1 MDLEAAADILYGVS
15 PEEFVEQ
22 RSRLVT
28 EARAAKDRESA
39 KLIGQLRRPTRT
51 GWLVNVLARAEPGRI
66 TDLLDLGQALAD
78 AQQRSSGPDLRRLSN
93 QRRTTVDSLARRA
106 LELGRNLGYQ
116 APEAAHQEVAQT
128 LQAALGDPEVA
139 DLLRR
144 GRLTQAT
151 SYGGFGMGDLTAAL
165 AASTLS
171 EPSELDGRRAEAE
184 PSSREAEAA
193 RVEAARVEAARVE
206 ARAALE
212 AGAAETQR
220 ATAEADR
227 LADQVERLRSQL
239 AEAEAA
245 EQTARAAARAARQHL
260 TDLRQATEESDQAA
274 AAAGLGT

>member
-66 TDLLDLGQALAD
+66 TDLLDLGRALAD
-78 AQQRSSGPDLRRLSN
+78 AQQRRSGPDLRRLSN

-106 LELGRNLGYQ
+106 LELGRDLGYQ
-116 APEAAHQEVAQT
+116 APDAAHQEVAQT

-151 SYGGFGMGDLTAAL
+151 SYGGFGMGAA
-165 AASTLS
+165 AA
-171 EPSELDGRRAEAE
+171 EPSELDRRRAEAE
-184 PSSREAEAA
+184 QRNRQAEAGQAEAA
-193 RVEAARVEAARVE
+193 RVEAARV
-206 ARAALE
+206 ALE
-212 AGAAETQR
+212 AGAAETER

-227 LADQVERLRSQL
+227 LADQVESLRSQL

-245 EQTARAAARAARQHL
+245 EQTARAAARAARKHL
-260 TDLRQATEESDQAA
+260 TDLRQAVAEAA
-274 AAAGLGT
+274 QPRGDSP

>member
-15 PEEFVEQ
+15 PEEFVER

-66 TDLLDLGQALAD
+66 TDLLDLGRALAD
-78 AQQRSSGPDLRRLSN
+78 AQQRRSGPDLRRLSN

-106 LELGRNLGYQ
+106 LELGRDLGYQ
-116 APEAAHQEVAQT
+116 APDAAHQEVAQT

-151 SYGGFGMGDLTAAL
+151 SYGGFGMGAA
-165 AASTLS
+165 AA
-171 EPSELDGRRAEAE
+171 EPSELDRRRAEAE
-184 PSSREAEAA
+184 QRNRQAEAGQAEAA
-193 RVEAARVEAARVE
+193 RVEAARVEAARV
-206 ARAALE
+206 ALE
-212 AGAAETQR
+212 AGAAETER

-227 LADQVERLRSQL
+227 LADQVESLRSQL

-245 EQTARAAARAARQHL
+245 EQTARAAARAARKHL
-260 TDLRQATEESDQAA
+260 TDLRQAVAEAA
-274 AAAGLGT
+274 QPRGDSP